1 MNKKVLNL
9 CLCISFVVILVLV
22 ISVYSFYKTPK
33 EVVTKKL
40 NGGNISLTYTDEF
53 NGLTIRKCVPLNDNR
68 GMKLDSADMFFDFSV
83 TTELDDAES
92 IDYEISVQKDSSL
105 STTLDENIRVYLETV
120 KNERY
125 VGVFGPEIYEPSTE
139 KSKLGTD
146 VGYMPVYKVNKTNNS
161 TDKYRL
167 RVWLYDKAVFDKRAV
182 QNITMKVYV
191 TGKAN

>member
-125 VGVFGPEIYEPSTE
+125 VGVFGPETYEHSTE

-167 RVWLYDKAVFDKRAV
+167 RVWLYDKSVFDKRAV

>member
-68 GMKLDSADMFFDFSV
+68 
-83 TTELDDAES
+83 
-92 IDYEISVQKDSSL
+92 
-105 STTLDENIRVYLETV
+105 
-120 KNERY
+120 
-125 VGVFGPEIYEPSTE
+125 
-139 KSKLGTD
+139 
-146 VGYMPVYKVNKTNNS
+146 
-161 TDKYRL
+161 
-167 RVWLYDKAVFDKRAV
+167 
-182 QNITMKVYV
+182 
-191 TGKAN
+191 

>member
-1 MNKKVLNL
+1 MNKKVLNW
-9 CLCISFVVILVLV
+9 CLCISFVIILVLV
-22 ISVYSFYKTPK
+22 ILVYSFYKTPK

-40 NGGNISLTYTDEF
+40 NGGNISLTYTDDF

-83 TTELDDAES
+83 TTELDDADS

-125 VGVFGPEIYEPSTE
+125 VNVFGPETYDPSTE

-146 VGYMPVYKVNKTNNS
+146 VGYMPIYQVNKTNNS

>member
-1 MNKKVLNL
+1 MNKRVFNW
-9 CLCISFVVILVLV
+9 CLV
-22 ISVYSFYKTPK
+22 ISFFVILFIITIVYLYLNGPK
-33 EVVTKKL
+33 EFVWTKKE
-40 NGGNISLTYTDEF
+40 GGNISLTYTDEF